1 MWFHQTILRI
11 ILLLTFLLISN
22 RNLIKNTQSLVAFVE
37 SIHRFGDSYFDWQS
51 FTSIEEIFKLKKSM
65 NLFIFKKDKKDND
78 GLNSV
83 LNV

>member
-1 MWFHQTILRI
+1 LWFHQTILRI